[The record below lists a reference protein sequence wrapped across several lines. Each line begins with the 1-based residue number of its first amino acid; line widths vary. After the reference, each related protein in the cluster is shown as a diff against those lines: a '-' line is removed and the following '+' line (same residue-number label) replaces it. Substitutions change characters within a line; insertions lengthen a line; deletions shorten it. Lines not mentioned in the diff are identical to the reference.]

1 MMSRRQCCLWGC
13 HNRKGRCPEDVEG
26 NRVCSCASLLSTGCP
41 RSGELLSLHYVEKM
55 PESTKKFVVK
65 KVNLTRK
72 GSNGNNWAPTAESCI
87 CNFHYQDFKGPTRSN
102 NKVLPQYFKRPSST
116 FYKPPSKRRVLMRSP
131 AIETVIEDVDN
142 DHGHEEESTNDEEV
156 SSGNDSSALEV
167 SDLKQKILRLKSQVH
182 HLQSTLQRLDP
193 SLLSDSQLIMYSG
206 LGQDEFQCLARWL
219 TTTSIGRRSV
229 SPLSTMSDC
238 TLTFSQK
245 LLMTLMRIRQN
256 LMQDDLACRFCVD
269 QSSVSRTLTQWIP
282 MLAST
287 LGGLIVWPHTCIG
300 PPYNFLPNSV
310 AIIDGTEIF
319 IHRPSNLSTQK
330 SSYSDYKSHTTI
342 KFLVAIDTFTGVFIF
357 VSDGFSGNSSDR
369 FTIERSGILDLLKP
383 GQRIL
388 ADKGY
393 TARDLFA
400 QKRCFLTIP
409 SFLTKGKLTEQEA
422 TESRTIAS
430 VRIRVENAIRRLK
443 EFKLFTDTLSNR
455 INKKLLDDMVIIC
468 CVLCNLKTRLIKEK

>member
-1 MMSRRQCCLWGC
+1 
-13 HNRKGRCPEDVEG
+13 
-26 NRVCSCASLLSTGCP
+26 
-41 RSGELLSLHYVEKM
+41 
-55 PESTKKFVVK
+55 
-65 KVNLTRK
+65 
-72 GSNGNNWAPTAESCI
+72 
-87 CNFHYQDFKGPTRSN
+87 
-102 NKVLPQYFKRPSST
+102 
-116 FYKPPSKRRVLMRSP
+116 
-131 AIETVIEDVDN
+131 
-142 DHGHEEESTNDEEV
+142 
-156 SSGNDSSALEV
+156 
-167 SDLKQKILRLKSQVH
+167 
-182 HLQSTLQRLDP
+182 
-193 SLLSDSQLIMYSG
+193 MYSG

-269 QSSVSRTLTQWIP
+269 QSSVSRTLTQWIL

-300 PPYNFLPNSV
+300 PTYPPYNFLPNSV

-342 KFLVAIDTFTGVFIF
+342 KYLVAIDTFTGVFIF

-400 QKRCFLTIP
+400 QKRCFFNH
-409 SFLTKGKLTEQEA
+409 S
-422 TESRTIAS
+422 
-430 VRIRVENAIRRLK
+430 
-443 EFKLFTDTLSNR
+443 
-455 INKKLLDDMVIIC
+455 IISYQR
-468 CVLCNLKTRLIKEK
+468 KTY